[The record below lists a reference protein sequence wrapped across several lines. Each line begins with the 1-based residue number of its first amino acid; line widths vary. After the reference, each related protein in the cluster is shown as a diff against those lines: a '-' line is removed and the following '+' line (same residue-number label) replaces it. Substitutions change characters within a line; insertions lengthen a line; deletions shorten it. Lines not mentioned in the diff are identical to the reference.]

1 MYLPDTNVIS
11 ELRKDDR
18 CDANVSAWY
27 AGVSDDDVF
36 LSVLVLGEIRRGVE
50 RIRDRDLQQSRALE
64 RCLQEVTGRYA
75 DRILPIDQ
83 RVADAW
89 GESYYIR
96 NVPVIDGLLAAK
108 ARVHNLT
115 LVTRNIQHVQGLGAS
130 LLNPFAPATRGQ

>member
-11 ELRKDDR
+11 ELRKGDR

-27 AGVSDDDVF
+27 ARVSDDDVF

-50 RIRDRDLQQSRALE
+50 RIRDRDPQQTRALE
-64 RCLQEVTGRYA
+64 RWLQEIAGRFA
-75 DRILPIDQ
+75 DRILPVDQ

-96 NVPVIDGLLAAK
+96 NVPVIDGLLAAT

-115 LVTRNIQHVQGLGAS
+115 LVTRNIQYVQGLGAS
-130 LLNPFAPATRGQ
+130 LLDPFAPATGGR